1 MWSIELWANAAF
13 PIDSTLFGMVSWVMP
28 LLEKALAPIVFNED
42 GKVSEEILHPQNAS
56 SPMAVI
62 PSGNDRD
69 VSFVCK

>member
-1 MWSIELWANAAF
+1 
-13 PIDSTLFGMVSWVMP
+13 MP

-56 SPMAVI
+56 FPMAVI

-69 VSFVCK
+69 VSLVCK